1 MPIGAL
7 AVSIAEILALV
18 GIGMALRLTGL
29 LKRED
34 VRVVN
39 ALIVYVALPA
49 LIFGAIWPAR
59 LSWELV
65 RVAGIAWGV
74 TFAGLAASW
83 LVARALRLPRA
94 VTGAFILV
102 SSLGNTAYIGYALAT
117 TVLGDGALPRAVFY
131 DIFGT
136 VAALLTVGV
145 MVASHYG
152 EHDEGR
158 VNPLREFLTFPAVI
172 AVLLALALKPVPIP
186 GLVMDWL
193 AVPAKMTVPLVM
205 ISVGLALDWSAA
217 KERKRGLAAVAAI
230 KLLLLPAVA
239 LGLALSAGDAGSARL
254 VTLQAGM
261 PSMML
266 TLVIAERFRL
276 DTRFAAAA
284 ILVSTLACAVTIPL
298 VQALIR

>member
-1 MPIGAL
+1 MPIGTL
-7 AVSIAEILALV
+7 AASIAKILALV
-18 GIGMALRLTGL
+18 GVGMALRIMGL

-39 ALIVYVALPA
+39 ALIIYVALPA

-59 LSWELV
+59 LSWELA

-74 TFAGLAASW
+74 TLAGLATSW
-83 LVARALRLPRA
+83 LAAQALRLPRA
-94 VTGAFILV
+94 VTGSFILV
-102 SSLGNTAYIGYALAT
+102 ASLGNTAYIGYALAT
-117 TVLGDGALPRAVFY
+117 TVLGDGALPPAVFY

-172 AVLLALALKPVPIP
+172 ALLLALLLKPVPIP
-186 GLVMDWL
+186 AAVMGWL

-205 ISVGLALDWSAA
+205 ISVGLTLEWTAA

-230 KLLLLPAVA
+230 KLLVLPAVA
-239 LGLALSAGDAGSARL
+239 LGLALALGDAGSVRL

-266 TLVIAERFRL
+266 SLVIAERFRL
-276 DTRFAAAA
+276 DTRFIAAA